1 MQRNSDRQRSNCFKK
16 AWRRRRG
23 MVRLPAMRLAVVAL
37 ALCCC
42 LIHAAADTAFPPG
55 LKVAQDARA
64 APPSCGADGQ
74 VAAVAG
80 EAEAA
85 GAGGRMDLE
94 LEDYPG
100 SGANDRHSPWGQQRR
115 NRR

>member
-1 MQRNSDRQRSNCFKK
+1 M
-16 AWRRRRG
+16 A
-23 MVRLPAMRLAVVAL
+23 RLPAMRLAVVAL

-42 LIHAAADTAFPPG
+42 CCLTHAAADTAFPPG
-55 LKVAQDARA
+55 LKVAQHTRA
-64 APPSCGADGQ
+64 APPSCGTDDQ
-74 VAAVAG
+74 AAVAG

-85 GAGGRMDLE
+85 GAGAGAGGRMELE

-115 NRR
+115 N

>member
-1 MQRNSDRQRSNCFKK
+1 M
-16 AWRRRRG
+16 A
-23 MVRLPAMRLAVVAL
+23 RLPAMRLAVVAL
-37 ALCCC
+37 AVCCC

-55 LKVAQDARA
+55 LKVARDTGA
-64 APPSCGADGQ
+64 APPSCGADDQ
-74 VAAVAG
+74 VAVVAG

-85 GAGGRMDLE
+85 GAGAAAGGRMDLE

-115 NRR
+115 N